1 MIDDNSPPNTAYN
14 FHRTVLSEEKLYS
27 KGAESK
33 FLRSLKYLT
42 TQEWKNL
49 FRPTTFN
56 ELLPFSDPSCQP
68 KQTTNDWFRFMV
80 GLWLPV
86 P

>member
-33 FLRSLKYLT
+33 EIFEEFEISNYTRMKKSFT
-42 TQEWKNL
+42 PDD
-49 FRPTTFN
+49 F
-56 ELLPFSDPSCQP
+56 
-68 KQTTNDWFRFMV
+68 
-80 GLWLPV
+80 
-86 P
+86 